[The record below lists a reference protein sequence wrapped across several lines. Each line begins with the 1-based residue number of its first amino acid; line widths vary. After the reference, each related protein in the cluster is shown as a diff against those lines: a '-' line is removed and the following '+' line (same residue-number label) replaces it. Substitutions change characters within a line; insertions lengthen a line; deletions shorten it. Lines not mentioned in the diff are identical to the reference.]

1 MAARELLEG
10 ALGLA
15 VVLAVSGGVALLLAL
30 TQRWHGR
37 LTLDGLEGVQ
47 KAHSRPTARVGGV
60 ALLAGPVALL
70 GVVYAS
76 AHGAGHGAVLLNR
89 LCVAGLPAFAAGLAE
104 DLTKRV
110 GVLFRL
116 LATMASGLLACA
128 ITGVAL
134 TRLDIAGIDPLLHSW
149 WLALPLTAFCV
160 GGVANSINIIDGFNG
175 LSGFTAV
182 FAFAGYALLAAASGD
197 GALALVC
204 LVMGA
209 AALGFLLVNWPRGL
223 IFLGDGGA
231 YFCGF
236 SLAWLAVL
244 LVERHPQL
252 SAFAVLLVLAHPV
265 TEVLFSIYRRK
276 VRKQSPGM
284 PDRLHFHS
292 LVKRRVVDR
301 AFPGFG
307 ATARNSITGALVGC
321 ITLVLAAAAWLTR
334 DSVAWSAAAFLA
346 YVGIY
351 ITLYARLVRFGWCS
365 PLAFVLGRP
374 RLAVAGAGQK

>member
-160 GGVANSINIIDGFNG
+160 GGVANSVNIIDGFNG
-175 LSGFTAV
+175 LSGFTAL
-182 FAFAGYALLAAASGD
+182 FAFGGYAVLASAYGD
-197 GALALVC
+197 PTLMSLA

-209 AALGFLLVNWPRGL
+209 AVLGFLVINWPGGL
-223 IFLGDGGA
+223 LFLGDGGA
-231 YFCGF
+231 YFTGF
-236 SLAWLAVL
+236 VLAWLAVL
-244 LVERHPQL
+244 LVERHPHL

-276 VRKQSPGM
+276 VRKEHPGM

-292 LVKRRVVDR
+292 LVKRRVVDPLFPR
-301 AFPGFG
+301 AG
-307 ATARNSITGALVGC
+307 ATARNSITGASVGG
-321 ITLVLAAAAWLTR
+321 ITLVLALAAWCTR
-334 DSVAWSAAAFLA
+334 SSVAWSAAAFLA
-346 YVGIY
+346 YAAIY

-365 PLAFVLGRP
+365 PLAFMLRRP
-374 RLAVAGAGQK
+374 PLVAARVGQR